1 MRARGTCIMQVI
13 VMDLQCAFQVEL
25 CCIAVA
31 GMVPNP
37 EFMQTV
43 KESLPEVASPVV
55 LVSRSSAAVVLLLI
69 GLAPH

>member
-1 MRARGTCIMQVI
+1 MRARGTGIMQVI

-25 CCIAVA
+25 WCIAVA

-55 LVSRSSAAVVLLLI
+55 LVSSAAVVLLLI